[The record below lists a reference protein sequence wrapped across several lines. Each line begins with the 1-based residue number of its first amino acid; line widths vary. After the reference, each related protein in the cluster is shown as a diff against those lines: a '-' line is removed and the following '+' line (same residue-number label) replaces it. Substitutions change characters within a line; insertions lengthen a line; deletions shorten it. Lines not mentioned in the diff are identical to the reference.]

1 VIDWQRVRDYGVKNA
16 YIRATIGSAGVDHLY
31 ERNRA
36 NASINVSYYALF
48 KGHQD
53 GIRQADHFINTI
65 QQWNLNLPP
74 AIDVEPVA
82 DDIATPLERTEQL
95 KRMVDRIRDRTG
107 QMPVIYT
114 GAVWN
119 ALITSQYDPFFAQCK
134 LWVAMYNPLIS
145 EPTPLPRG
153 WGKWWLWQYT
163 SSGSVP
169 GISTKV
175 DLNRF
180 NPNW

>member
-36 NASINVSYYALF
+36 NASINASYYALF

-82 DDIATPLERTEQL
+82 DDNSTQEERTNQL
-95 KRMVDRIRDRTG
+95 AEMVNRIVELTN
-107 QMPVIYT
+107 QFPVIYCGGT
-114 GAVWN
+114 WN
-119 ALITSQYDPFFAQCK
+119 SLISARYDDLFSKCK

-145 EPTPLPRG
+145 EPTPIPRG

-163 SSGSVP
+163 SNGSIP